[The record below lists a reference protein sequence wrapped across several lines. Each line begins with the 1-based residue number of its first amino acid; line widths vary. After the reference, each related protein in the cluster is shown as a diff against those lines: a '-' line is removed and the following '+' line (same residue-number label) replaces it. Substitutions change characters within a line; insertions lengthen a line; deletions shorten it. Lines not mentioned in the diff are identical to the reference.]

1 MIRLK
6 IAKKMKISTKF
17 IYFFNRLLNKFFKLN
32 ILDTN
37 SSIDLLLDTNVSL
50 ARYGDGELNIM
61 MGGDIHFQK
70 YHPEFCFIFFA
81 SSLRSSLLSNPII
94 LFIPKDCKFLT
105 LLFPIEPKPIT
116 KNLILNSIHISLYF
130 Q

>member
-1 MIRLK
+1 
-6 IAKKMKISTKF
+6 MKISTKF

-70 YHPEFCFIFFA
+70 YHPELAYRLKKLLKNNKNKQRNNDKIDSGLYQITVCNYSSTGFFGF
-81 SSLRSSLLSNPII
+81 S
-94 LFIPKDCKFLT
+94 
-105 LLFPIEPKPIT
+105 
-116 KNLILNSIHISLYF
+116 
-130 Q
+130 